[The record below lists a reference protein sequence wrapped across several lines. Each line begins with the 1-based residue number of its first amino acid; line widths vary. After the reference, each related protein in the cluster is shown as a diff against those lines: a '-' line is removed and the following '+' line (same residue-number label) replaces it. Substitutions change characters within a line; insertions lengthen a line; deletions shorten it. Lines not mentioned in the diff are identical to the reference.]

1 MKELLDE
8 INKFLEER
16 TKKATNKQTT
26 QKSYKPRVQTL
37 EKIGVSNGE
46 TFDYSIHKLVFDF
59 FEGDQEAVLL
69 FFRSFT
75 HIPSKKIESMTED
88 TKWTIYTKIKEELAK
103 ISISSR
109 FFSTFFKYRIHP
121 LKDRV
126 KLVVEDPHIKLLT
139 FITKEEEEDVFNHF
153 REITLLLMKDILG
166 LPIEKK
172 EKTLLSHFL
181 EIGSNPYTNTF
192 SVLSLLTDQ
201 YLTRTFGEEHLFSLK
216 KQAHDWYQQ
225 LSKKPLTT
233 IGPLQQNYVYFS
245 HRFFL
250 LNDTEKKY
258 MQEKYLK
265 HYKRRFKEAKQQKST
280 KSTII
285 SIRNAVKDIVDWI

>member
-1 MKELLDE
+1 MKELLAE
-8 INKFLEER
+8 INEFLEER

-26 QKSYKPRVQTL
+26 QKPYKPRAQTL
-37 EKIGVSNGE
+37 EKIGVSNRE

-59 FEGDQEAVLL
+59 FEGDEEAVLL

-75 HIPSKKIESMTED
+75 HIPSKKIESMTEE

-126 KLVVEDPHIKLLT
+126 KLVVEDPHVHLVT
-139 FITKEEEEDVFNHF
+139 FITKEEEEAFFVHF
-153 REITLLLMKDILG
+153 REITLLLMADALG

-172 EKTLLSHFL
+172 EETLLAHFL
-181 EIGSNPYTNTF
+181 EIGSNPYTNAF
-192 SVLSLLTDQ
+192 SVLYRLTDQ
-201 YLTRTFGEEHLFSLK
+201 HLRKTFGEEHLISLK
-216 KQAHDWYQQ
+216 KQAYDWHQQ
-225 LSKKPLTT
+225 LPKKPLTT

-245 HRFFL
+245 HRLFL

-265 HYKRRFKEAKQQKST
+265 HYKRQFEEAKKQKST
-280 KSTII
+280 KSIII
-285 SIRNAVKDIVDWI
+285 SIRNSVKNIVDWI